1 MSIAEEKADSYLK
14 FLRNEGHQD
23 WVMAGNPWTD
33 ESIKSAY
40 AAGYA
45 AAERYRL
52 ILQAAIRNAT
62 PQPESAAHHDD

>member
-1 MSIAEEKADSYLK
+1 MTIAEEKAETYLAARHAQCPE
-14 FLRNEGHQD
+14 LALTVDGWAEND
-23 WVMAGNPWTD
+23 
-33 ESIKSAY
+33 IKDAY

-62 PQPESAAHHDD
+62 PQPER